1 MQLSEGFHNP
11 ISIQL
16 KLAPFLTVGII
27 TFDDFFSIFIVSKVE
42 ILPQIPYFNS
52 LLKLL
57 FLPIRTVSGEIY
69 LRPYS
74 YFSVCIL
81 CITVVTREG
90 REILFLAM
98 F

>member
-42 ILPQIPYFNS
+42 ILPQIPYFKS

-57 FLPIRTVSGEIY
+57 FLPIRTESGEIY